1 MIFNNWG
8 HIITFLG
15 RGFIG
20 GDYHYLGARLIAT
33 YITYNIIE
41 QRSEYLPRTAFET
54 KRPTTPPVQ
63 QATYKEGASDNLS
76 KKRSKEKLR
85 LNQAIIQI

>member
-1 MIFNNWG
+1 MSLSKGASICLKYNMIG
-8 HIITFLG
+8 C
-15 RGFIG
+15 
-20 GDYHYLGARLIAT
+20 D
-33 YITYNIIE
+33 IIE